1 LKTASGKKETAL
13 TRGTYAITIRER
25 SDDHNFYVRGPGLKK
40 ALTGVDFVGT
50 RTVTVQLR
58 SGKYGFVCTP
68 HANEMHGGF
77 SVR

>member
-13 TRGTYAITIRER
+13 TRGTYAITIRDR
-25 SDDHNFYVRGPGLKK
+25 SDDHNFYVRGPGLEK

-50 RTVTVQLR
+50 RTVTVTVQR
-58 SGKYGFVCTP
+58 KYGFVCTP